1 MRTFLASIS
10 ALVFAFGLGACSSD
24 NAGSAG
30 LSTDVTI
37 TTWNLARFPL
47 TDESPAVV
55 AKLISDRQLD
65 LVAVQEIRDE
75 AALNALVSA
84 APSYEGVLAPASG
97 TVLEQRV
104 GLVWRSSRLL
114 VEDTALLFENDPDFL
129 RPPLRA
135 KVRRLGA
142 GEPEPAFTAIVV
154 HLKAGVA
161 DTDVATRKSAVL
173 KLEAYVA
180 SEIAGAGSDEV
191 IVLGDF
197 NTAPTDASGAEIM
210 APFLSNPSTYDTPSW
225 SVSAPFTYIPN
236 KIALDH
242 ILHTAALREE
252 RANAVP
258 TVERL
263 DQTVSGY
270 DMRVSDHLPLVLKFP
285 FKKR

>member
-1 MRTFLASIS
+1 MRTLLALLS
-10 ALVFAFGLGACSSD
+10 AVGLVACSSD

-75 AALNALVSA
+75 PALNALVSA
-84 APSYEGVLAPASG
+84 APGYDGVLAPASG

-104 GLVWRSSRLL
+104 GIVWRSSRLL

-142 GEPEPAFTAIVV
+142 GEPEAAFTAIVV

-161 DTDVATRKSAVL
+161 DTDVATRKNAVM
-173 KLEAYVA
+173 KLEAHVA
-180 SEIAGAGSDEV
+180 SEVAGPDSDEV

-197 NTAPTDASGAEIM
+197 NTAPTDTSGAEIM
-210 APFLSNPSTYDTPSW
+210 APFLGKTAAYDTPSW
-225 SVSAPFTYIPN
+225 SLTAPFTYIPN

-242 ILHTAALREE
+242 VVHTAALREE
-252 RANAVP
+252 RAGATP

>member
-1 MRTFLASIS
+1 MRTLLALLL
-10 ALVFAFGLGACSSD
+10 AVGLVACTGD

-75 AALNALVSA
+75 PALNALVSA

-104 GLVWRSSRLL
+104 GIVWRSSRLL

-142 GEPEPAFTAIVV
+142 GEPEEAFTAIVV

-161 DTDVATRKSAVL
+161 DTDIATRKNAVM

-180 SEIAGAGSDEV
+180 SEVAGPGTSAEV

-197 NTAPTDASGAEIM
+197 NTAPTDGSGAEIM
-210 APFLSNPSTYDTPSW
+210 APFLSKTAAYDTPSW
-225 SVSAPFTYIPN
+225 SANAPFTYIPN

-252 RANAVP
+252 RAGATP